1 MPDARL
7 DQEQKQAPPMNI
19 TAQQPWIPDHYYRWV
34 VVLYGVMLQ
43 AISVGSLIYCFAL
56 FTLPWLEE
64 FGSSRRDL
72 MLTIALLQ
80 IGGGLLGPVAGR
92 ALDTYPIKWVILTGL
107 SCMAIGLTLA
117 QQATELWHL
126 WLVYATLMPLTMTLM
141 GTLAA
146 QTLVSRWFTDN
157 RGLALGVSAIGTNVG
172 GIILPILVSA
182 WLLEV
187 GWRDTLN
194 NLVILAVVLIVPLT
208 FIVLGRKP
216 APVAASASSQGDD
229 QRIWTTREILT
240 TTLFWIPFVG
250 LAPLSMAFGT
260 LQFNLGII
268 VRDIGLD
275 TTVTGNLIALTS
287 VSMVAGK
294 LFFGVLGDR
303 IDHRKLYWVANVAT
317 VIALMMVMYAQTLP
331 VLVIATVAT
340 GISGGGILPLMG
352 LMYSSRFGVAS
363 FGRVMGFGML
373 TIMAG
378 AVSPIGAGWV
388 YDLYGSYDVALIAL
402 ALIMLPAGIAMIWL
416 RPPRAATD

>member
-1 MPDARL
+1 
-7 DQEQKQAPPMNI
+7 MNM
-19 TAQQPWIPDHYYRWV
+19 TAQQPWIPDSYYRWIV
-34 VVLYGVMLQ
+34 VAYGVTLQ
-43 AISVGSLIYCFAL
+43 AISVGTLIYCFTL

-80 IGGGLLGPVAGR
+80 IGAGVMGPLAGR
-92 ALDTYPIKWVILTGL
+92 ALDTFPLKWVILTGL
-107 SCMAIGLTLA
+107 ACMVMGLLLA
-117 QQATELWHL
+117 QRATALWHL
-126 WLVYATLMPLTMTLM
+126 WLVYATLMPITMTLT

-157 RGLALGVSAIGTNVG
+157 RGFALGISAIGTNVG

-182 WLLEV
+182 WLLQV

-194 NLVILAVVLIVPLT
+194 NLMFLAVALVLPLT
-208 FIVLGRKP
+208 FLVLSRSPTP
-216 APVAASASSQGDD
+216 ASNLESGGASDQPV
-229 QRIWTTREILT
+229 WTTREILT
-240 TTLFWIPFVG
+240 TSIFWIPFCG

-275 TTVTGNLIALTS
+275 TAVTGNLIALTS
-287 VSMVAGK
+287 VCMVAGK
-294 LFFGVLGDR
+294 LFFGIMGDR
-303 IDHRKLYWVANVAT
+303 VDHRKLYWIANVAT
-317 VIALMMVMYAQTLP
+317 IIALLLVLYAQTLP
-331 VLVIATVAT
+331 VLVVATVAT

-388 YDLYGSYDVALIAL
+388 YDLYGSYSIALVTL

-416 RPPRAATD
+416 RPPEPAANA

>member
-1 MPDARL
+1 
-7 DQEQKQAPPMNI
+7 MNM
-19 TAQQPWIPDHYYRWV
+19 TAQQPWIPDNYYRWIV
-34 VVLYGVMLQ
+34 VAYGVTLQ
-43 AISVGSLIYCFAL
+43 AISVGTLIYCFTL

-80 IGGGLLGPVAGR
+80 IGAGVMGPLAGR
-92 ALDTYPIKWVILTGL
+92 ALDTFPLKWVILTGL
-107 SCMAIGLTLA
+107 ACMVMGLLLA
-117 QQATELWHL
+117 QRATALWHL
-126 WLVYATLMPLTMTLM
+126 WLVYATLMPITMTLT

-157 RGLALGVSAIGTNVG
+157 RGFALGISAIGTNVG
-172 GIILPILVSA
+172 GIVLPILVSA
-182 WLLEV
+182 WLLQV

-194 NLVILAVVLIVPLT
+194 NLMFLAVALVLPLT
-208 FIVLGRKP
+208 FLVLSRSP
-216 APVAASASSQGDD
+216 TPASSLESGGAGD
-229 QRIWTTREILT
+229 QRVWTTREILT
-240 TTLFWIPFVG
+240 TSIFWIPFCG

-275 TTVTGNLIALTS
+275 TAVTGNLIALTS
-287 VSMVAGK
+287 VCMVAGK
-294 LFFGVLGDR
+294 LFFGVMGDR
-303 IDHRKLYWVANVAT
+303 VDHRKLYWIANVAT
-317 VIALMMVMYAQTLP
+317 IIALLLVLYAQTLP
-331 VLVIATVAT
+331 VLVVATVAT

-352 LMYSSRFGVAS
+352 LMYSSRFGLAS
-363 FGRVMGFGML
+363 FGRVMGYGML

-388 YDLYGSYDVALIAL
+388 YDLYGSYSIALITL

-416 RPPRAATD
+416 RPPESATNT

>member
-1 MPDARL
+1 
-7 DQEQKQAPPMNI
+7 MNM
-19 TAQQPWIPDHYYRWV
+19 TAQQPWIPDSYYRWIV
-34 VVLYGVMLQ
+34 VAYGVTLQ
-43 AISVGSLIYCFAL
+43 AISVGTLIYCFTL

-80 IGGGLLGPVAGR
+80 IGAGVMGPLAGR
-92 ALDTYPIKWVILTGL
+92 ALDTFPLKWVILTGL
-107 SCMAIGLTLA
+107 ACMVMGLLLA
-117 QQATELWHL
+117 QRATALWHL
-126 WLVYATLMPLTMTLM
+126 WLVYATLMPITMTLT

-157 RGLALGVSAIGTNVG
+157 RGFALGISAIGTNVG
-172 GIILPILVSA
+172 GIVLPILVSA
-182 WLLEV
+182 WLLQV

-194 NLVILAVVLIVPLT
+194 NLMFLAVALVLPLT
-208 FIVLGRKP
+208 FLVLSRSP
-216 APVAASASSQGDD
+216 TPASSLESGGAGD
-229 QRIWTTREILT
+229 QRVWTTREILT
-240 TTLFWIPFVG
+240 TSIFWIPFCG

-275 TTVTGNLIALTS
+275 TAVTGNLIALTS
-287 VSMVAGK
+287 VCMVAGK
-294 LFFGVLGDR
+294 LFFGIMGDR
-303 IDHRKLYWVANVAT
+303 LDHRKLYWIANVAT
-317 VIALMMVMYAQTLP
+317 IIALLLVLYAQTLP
-331 VLVIATVAT
+331 VLVVATVAT

-388 YDLYGSYDVALIAL
+388 YDLYGSYSIALVTL

-416 RPPRAATD
+416 RPPEPAANA

>member
-1 MPDARL
+1 
-7 DQEQKQAPPMNI
+7 MNM
-19 TAQQPWIPDHYYRWV
+19 TAQQPWIPDSYYRWIV
-34 VVLYGVMLQ
+34 VAYGVTLQ
-43 AISVGSLIYCFAL
+43 AISVGTLIYCFTL

-80 IGGGLLGPVAGR
+80 IGAGVMGPLAGR
-92 ALDTYPIKWVILTGL
+92 ALDTFPLKWVILTGL
-107 SCMAIGLTLA
+107 ACMVMGLLLA
-117 QQATELWHL
+117 QRATALWHL
-126 WLVYATLMPLTMTLM
+126 WLVYATLMPITMTLT

-157 RGLALGVSAIGTNVG
+157 RGFALGISAIGTNVG

-182 WLLEV
+182 WLLQV

-194 NLVILAVVLIVPLT
+194 NLMFLAVALVLPLT
-208 FIVLGRKP
+208 FLVLSRAPTP
-216 APVAASASSQGDD
+216 ASNLESGGASD
-229 QRIWTTREILT
+229 QRVWTTREILT
-240 TTLFWIPFVG
+240 TSIFWIPFCG

-275 TTVTGNLIALTS
+275 TAVTGNLIALTS
-287 VSMVAGK
+287 VCMVAGK
-294 LFFGVLGDR
+294 LFFGIMGDR
-303 IDHRKLYWVANVAT
+303 VDHRKLYWIANVAT
-317 VIALMMVMYAQTLP
+317 IIALILVLYAQTLP
-331 VLVIATVAT
+331 VLVVATIAT

-388 YDLYGSYDVALIAL
+388 YDLYGSYSIALVTL

-416 RPPRAATD
+416 RPPEQTANA

>member
-1 MPDARL
+1 
-7 DQEQKQAPPMNI
+7 MNM
-19 TAQQPWIPDHYYRWV
+19 TAQQPWIPDSYYRWIV
-34 VVLYGVMLQ
+34 VAYGVTLQ
-43 AISVGSLIYCFAL
+43 AISVGTLIYCFTL

-80 IGGGLLGPVAGR
+80 IGAGVMGPLAGR
-92 ALDTYPIKWVILTGL
+92 ALDTFPLKWVILTGL
-107 SCMAIGLTLA
+107 ACMVMGLLLA
-117 QQATELWHL
+117 QRATALWHL
-126 WLVYATLMPLTMTLM
+126 WLVYATLMPITMTLT

-157 RGLALGVSAIGTNVG
+157 RGFALGISAIGTNVG

-182 WLLEV
+182 WLLQV

-194 NLVILAVVLIVPLT
+194 NLMFLAVALVLPLT
-208 FIVLGRKP
+208 FLVLSRSPTP
-216 APVAASASSQGDD
+216 ASNLESGGASD
-229 QRIWTTREILT
+229 QRVWTTREILT
-240 TTLFWIPFVG
+240 TSIFWIPFCG

-275 TTVTGNLIALTS
+275 TAVTGNLIALTS
-287 VSMVAGK
+287 VCMVAGK
-294 LFFGVLGDR
+294 LFFGIMGDR
-303 IDHRKLYWVANVAT
+303 IDHRKLYWIANVAT
-317 VIALMMVMYAQTLP
+317 IIALLLVLYAQTLP
-331 VLVIATVAT
+331 VLVVATVAT

-388 YDLYGSYDVALIAL
+388 YDLYGSYSIALVTL

-416 RPPRAATD
+416 RPPEPAANA

>member
-1 MPDARL
+1 
-7 DQEQKQAPPMNI
+7 MNM
-19 TAQQPWIPDHYYRWV
+19 TAQQPWIPDSYYRWIV
-34 VVLYGVMLQ
+34 VAYGVTLQ
-43 AISVGSLIYCFAL
+43 AISVGTLIYCFTL

-80 IGGGLLGPVAGR
+80 IGAGVMGPLAGR
-92 ALDTYPIKWVILTGL
+92 ALDTFPLKWVILTGL
-107 SCMAIGLTLA
+107 ACMVMGLLLA
-117 QQATELWHL
+117 QRATALWHL
-126 WLVYATLMPLTMTLM
+126 WLVYATLMPITMTLT

-157 RGLALGVSAIGTNVG
+157 RGFALGISAIGTNVG

-182 WLLEV
+182 WLLQV

-194 NLVILAVVLIVPLT
+194 NLMFLAVALVLPLT
-208 FIVLGRKP
+208 FLVLSRSPTP
-216 APVAASASSQGDD
+216 ASNLESGGASN
-229 QRIWTTREILT
+229 QRVWTTREILT
-240 TTLFWIPFVG
+240 TSIFWIPFCG

-275 TTVTGNLIALTS
+275 TAVTGNLIALTS
-287 VSMVAGK
+287 VCMVAGK
-294 LFFGVLGDR
+294 LFFGIMGDR
-303 IDHRKLYWVANVAT
+303 VDHRKLYWIANVAT
-317 VIALMMVMYAQTLP
+317 IIALLLVLYAQTLP
-331 VLVIATVAT
+331 VLVVATVAT

-388 YDLYGSYDVALIAL
+388 YDLYGSYSIALITL

-416 RPPRAATD
+416 RPPEPAANA

>member
-1 MPDARL
+1 
-7 DQEQKQAPPMNI
+7 MNM
-19 TAQQPWIPDHYYRWV
+19 TAQQPWIPDSYYRWIV
-34 VVLYGVMLQ
+34 VAYGVTLQ
-43 AISVGSLIYCFAL
+43 AISVGTLIYCFTL

-80 IGGGLLGPVAGR
+80 IGAGVMGPLAGR
-92 ALDTYPIKWVILTGL
+92 ALDTFPLKWVILTGL
-107 SCMAIGLTLA
+107 ACMVMGLLLA
-117 QQATELWHL
+117 QRATALWHL
-126 WLVYATLMPLTMTLM
+126 WLVYATLMPITMTLT

-157 RGLALGVSAIGTNVG
+157 RGFALGISAIGTNVG

-182 WLLEV
+182 WLLQV

-194 NLVILAVVLIVPLT
+194 NLMFLAVALVLPLT
-208 FIVLGRKP
+208 FLVLSRSPTP
-216 APVAASASSQGDD
+216 ASNLESGGASD
-229 QRIWTTREILT
+229 QRVWTTREILT
-240 TTLFWIPFVG
+240 TSIFWIPFCG

-275 TTVTGNLIALTS
+275 TAVTGNLIALTS
-287 VSMVAGK
+287 VCMVAGK
-294 LFFGVLGDR
+294 LFFGIMGDR
-303 IDHRKLYWVANVAT
+303 VDHRKLYWIANVAT
-317 VIALMMVMYAQTLP
+317 IIALLLVLYAQTLP
-331 VLVIATVAT
+331 VLVVATVAT

-388 YDLYGSYDVALIAL
+388 YDLYGSYSIALVTL
-402 ALIMLPAGIAMIWL
+402 ALIMLPAGIAMTWL
-416 RPPRAATD
+416 RPPEPAANA

>member
-1 MPDARL
+1 M
-7 DQEQKQAPPMNI
+7 
-19 TAQQPWIPDHYYRWV
+19 TAQQPWIPDNYYRWIV
-34 VVLYGVMLQ
+34 VAYGVTLQ
-43 AISVGSLIYCFAL
+43 AISVGTLIYCFTL

-80 IGGGLLGPVAGR
+80 IGAGVMGPLAGR
-92 ALDTYPIKWVILTGL
+92 ALDTFPLKWVILTGL
-107 SCMAIGLTLA
+107 ACMVMGLLLA
-117 QQATELWHL
+117 QRATALWHL
-126 WLVYATLMPLTMTLM
+126 WLVYATLMPITMTLT

-157 RGLALGVSAIGTNVG
+157 RGFALGISAIGTNVG
-172 GIILPILVSA
+172 GIVLPILVSA
-182 WLLEV
+182 WLLQV

-194 NLVILAVVLIVPLT
+194 NLMFLAVALVLPLT
-208 FIVLGRKP
+208 FLVLSRSP
-216 APVAASASSQGDD
+216 TPASSLESGGAGD
-229 QRIWTTREILT
+229 QRVWTTREILT
-240 TTLFWIPFVG
+240 TSIFWIPFCG

-275 TTVTGNLIALTS
+275 TAVTGNLIALTS
-287 VSMVAGK
+287 VCMVAGK
-294 LFFGVLGDR
+294 LFFGVMGDR
-303 IDHRKLYWVANVAT
+303 VDHRKLYWIANVAT
-317 VIALMMVMYAQTLP
+317 IIALLLVLYAQTLP
-331 VLVIATVAT
+331 VLVVATVAT

-363 FGRVMGFGML
+363 FGRVMGYGML

-388 YDLYGSYDVALIAL
+388 YDLYGSYSIALITL

-416 RPPRAATD
+416 RPPESATNT

>member
-1 MPDARL
+1 
-7 DQEQKQAPPMNI
+7 MNM
-19 TAQQPWIPDHYYRWV
+19 TAQQPWIPDSYYRWIV
-34 VVLYGVMLQ
+34 VAYGVTLQ
-43 AISVGSLIYCFAL
+43 AISVGTLIYCFTL

-64 FGSSRRDL
+64 FCSSRRDL

-80 IGGGLLGPVAGR
+80 IGAGVMGPLAGR
-92 ALDTYPIKWVILTGL
+92 ALDTFPLKWVILTGL
-107 SCMAIGLTLA
+107 ACMVMGLLLA
-117 QQATELWHL
+117 QRATALWHL
-126 WLVYATLMPLTMTLM
+126 WLVYATLMPITMTLT

-157 RGLALGVSAIGTNVG
+157 RGFALGISAIGTNVG

-182 WLLEV
+182 WLLQV

-194 NLVILAVVLIVPLT
+194 NLMFLAVALVLPLT
-208 FIVLGRKP
+208 FLVLSRSPTP
-216 APVAASASSQGDD
+216 ASNLESGGASD
-229 QRIWTTREILT
+229 QRVWTTREILT
-240 TTLFWIPFVG
+240 TSIFWIPFCG

-275 TTVTGNLIALTS
+275 TAVTGNLIALTS
-287 VSMVAGK
+287 VCMVAGK
-294 LFFGVLGDR
+294 LFFGIMGDR
-303 IDHRKLYWVANVAT
+303 VDHRKLYWIANVAT
-317 VIALMMVMYAQTLP
+317 IIALLLVLYAQTLP
-331 VLVIATVAT
+331 VLVVATVAT

-388 YDLYGSYDVALIAL
+388 YDLYGSYSIALVTL

-416 RPPRAATD
+416 RPPEPAANA

>member
-1 MPDARL
+1 
-7 DQEQKQAPPMNI
+7 MNM
-19 TAQQPWIPDHYYRWV
+19 TAQQPWIPDSYYRWIV
-34 VVLYGVMLQ
+34 VAYGVTLQ
-43 AISVGSLIYCFAL
+43 AISVGTLIYCFTL

-80 IGGGLLGPVAGR
+80 IGAGVMGPLAGR
-92 ALDTYPIKWVILTGL
+92 ALDTFPLKWVILTGL
-107 SCMAIGLTLA
+107 ACMVMGLLLA
-117 QQATELWHL
+117 QRATALWHL
-126 WLVYATLMPLTMTLM
+126 WLVYATLMPITMTLT

-157 RGLALGVSAIGTNVG
+157 RGFALGISAIGTNVG

-182 WLLEV
+182 WLLQV

-194 NLVILAVVLIVPLT
+194 NLMFLAVALVLPLT
-208 FIVLGRKP
+208 FLVLSRSPTP
-216 APVAASASSQGDD
+216 ASNLESGGASD
-229 QRIWTTREILT
+229 QRVWTTREILT
-240 TTLFWIPFVG
+240 TSIFWIPFCG

-275 TTVTGNLIALTS
+275 TAVTGNLIALTS
-287 VSMVAGK
+287 VCMVAGK
-294 LFFGVLGDR
+294 LFFGIMGDR
-303 IDHRKLYWVANVAT
+303 VDHRKLYWIANVAT
-317 VIALMMVMYAQTLP
+317 IIALLLVLYAQTLP
-331 VLVIATVAT
+331 VLVVATVAT

-388 YDLYGSYDVALIAL
+388 YDLYGSYSIAL
-402 ALIMLPAGIAMIWL
+402 VTLALLMLPAGIAMIWL
-416 RPPRAATD
+416 RPPEPAANA

>member
-1 MPDARL
+1 
-7 DQEQKQAPPMNI
+7 MNM
-19 TAQQPWIPDHYYRWV
+19 TAQQPWIPDSYYRWIV
-34 VVLYGVMLQ
+34 VAYGVTLQ
-43 AISVGSLIYCFAL
+43 AISVGTLIYCFTL

-80 IGGGLLGPVAGR
+80 IGAGVMGPLAGR
-92 ALDTYPIKWVILTGL
+92 ALDTFPLKWVILTGL
-107 SCMAIGLTLA
+107 ACMVMGLLLA
-117 QQATELWHL
+117 QRATALWHL
-126 WLVYATLMPLTMTLM
+126 WLVYATLMPITMTLT

-157 RGLALGVSAIGTNVG
+157 RGFALGISAIGTNVG

-182 WLLEV
+182 WLLQV

-194 NLVILAVVLIVPLT
+194 NLMFLAVALVLPLT
-208 FIVLGRKP
+208 FLVLSRSPTP
-216 APVAASASSQGDD
+216 ASNLETGGASD
-229 QRIWTTREILT
+229 QRVWTTREILT
-240 TTLFWIPFVG
+240 TSIFWIPFCG

-275 TTVTGNLIALTS
+275 TAVTGNLIALTS
-287 VSMVAGK
+287 VCMVAGK
-294 LFFGVLGDR
+294 LFFGIMGDR
-303 IDHRKLYWVANVAT
+303 VDHRKLYWIANVAT
-317 VIALMMVMYAQTLP
+317 IIALLLVLYAQTLP
-331 VLVIATVAT
+331 VLVVATVAT

-388 YDLYGSYDVALIAL
+388 YDLYGSYSIALVTL

-416 RPPRAATD
+416 RPPEPAANA

>member
-1 MPDARL
+1 
-7 DQEQKQAPPMNI
+7 MNM
-19 TAQQPWIPDHYYRWV
+19 TAQQPWIPDNYYRWIV
-34 VVLYGVMLQ
+34 VAYGVTLQ
-43 AISVGSLIYCFAL
+43 AISVGTLIYCFTL

-80 IGGGLLGPVAGR
+80 IGAGVMGPLAGR
-92 ALDTYPIKWVILTGL
+92 ALDTFPLKWVILTGL
-107 SCMAIGLTLA
+107 ACMVMGLMLA
-117 QQATELWHL
+117 QRATALWHL
-126 WLVYATLMPLTMTLM
+126 WLVYATLMPITMTLT

-157 RGLALGVSAIGTNVG
+157 RGFALGISAIGTNVG
-172 GIILPILVSA
+172 GIVLPILVSA
-182 WLLEV
+182 WLLQV

-194 NLVILAVVLIVPLT
+194 NLMFLAVALVLPLT
-208 FIVLGRKP
+208 FLVLSRSP
-216 APVAASASSQGDD
+216 TPASSLESGGAGD
-229 QRIWTTREILT
+229 QRVWTTREILT
-240 TTLFWIPFVG
+240 TSIFWIPFCG

-275 TTVTGNLIALTS
+275 TAVTGNLIALTS
-287 VSMVAGK
+287 VCMVAGK
-294 LFFGVLGDR
+294 LFFGVMGDR
-303 IDHRKLYWVANVAT
+303 VDHRKLYWIANVAT
-317 VIALMMVMYAQTLP
+317 IIALLLVLYAQTLP
-331 VLVIATVAT
+331 VLVVATVAT

-352 LMYSSRFGVAS
+352 LMYSSRFGLAS
-363 FGRVMGFGML
+363 FGRVMGYGML

-388 YDLYGSYDVALIAL
+388 YDLYGSYSIALITL

-416 RPPRAATD
+416 RPPESATNT

>member
-1 MPDARL
+1 
-7 DQEQKQAPPMNI
+7 MNM
-19 TAQQPWIPDHYYRWV
+19 TAQQPWIPDSYYRWIV
-34 VVLYGVMLQ
+34 VAYGVTLQ
-43 AISVGSLIYCFAL
+43 AISVGTLIYCFTL

-80 IGGGLLGPVAGR
+80 IGAGVMGPLAGR
-92 ALDTYPIKWVILTGL
+92 ALDTFPLKWVILTGL
-107 SCMAIGLTLA
+107 ACMVMGLLLA
-117 QQATELWHL
+117 QRATALWHL
-126 WLVYATLMPLTMTLM
+126 WLVYATLMPITMTLT

-157 RGLALGVSAIGTNVG
+157 RGFALGISAIGTNVG

-182 WLLEV
+182 WLLQV

-194 NLVILAVVLIVPLT
+194 NLMFLAVALVLPLT
-208 FIVLGRKP
+208 FLVLSRSPTP
-216 APVAASASSQGDD
+216 ASNLESGGASD
-229 QRIWTTREILT
+229 QRVWTTREILT
-240 TTLFWIPFVG
+240 TSIFWIPFCG

-275 TTVTGNLIALTS
+275 TAVTGNLIALTS
-287 VSMVAGK
+287 VCMVAGK
-294 LFFGVLGDR
+294 LFFGIMGDR
-303 IDHRKLYWVANVAT
+303 VDHRKLYWIANVAT
-317 VIALMMVMYAQTLP
+317 IIALLLVLYAQTLP
-331 VLVIATVAT
+331 VLVVATVAT

-388 YDLYGSYDVALIAL
+388 YDLYGSYSIALVTL

-416 RPPRAATD
+416 RPPEPAANT

>member
-1 MPDARL
+1 
-7 DQEQKQAPPMNI
+7 MNM
-19 TAQQPWIPDHYYRWV
+19 TAQQPWIPDSYYRWIV
-34 VVLYGVMLQ
+34 VAYGVTLQ
-43 AISVGSLIYCFAL
+43 AISVGTLIYCFTL

-80 IGGGLLGPVAGR
+80 IGAGVMGPLAGR
-92 ALDTYPIKWVILTGL
+92 ALDTFPLKWVILTGL
-107 SCMAIGLTLA
+107 ACMVMGLLLA
-117 QQATELWHL
+117 QRATALWHL
-126 WLVYATLMPLTMTLM
+126 WLVYATLMPITMTLT

-157 RGLALGVSAIGTNVG
+157 RGFALGISAIGTNVG

-182 WLLEV
+182 WLLQV

-194 NLVILAVVLIVPLT
+194 NLMFLAVALVLPLT
-208 FIVLGRKP
+208 FLVLSRSPTP
-216 APVAASASSQGDD
+216 ASNLESGGASD
-229 QRIWTTREILT
+229 QRVWTTREILT
-240 TTLFWIPFVG
+240 TSIFWIPFCG

-275 TTVTGNLIALTS
+275 TAVTGNLIALTS
-287 VSMVAGK
+287 ACMVAGK
-294 LFFGVLGDR
+294 LFFGIMGDR
-303 IDHRKLYWVANVAT
+303 VDHRKLYWIANVAT
-317 VIALMMVMYAQTLP
+317 IIALLLVLYAQTLP
-331 VLVIATVAT
+331 VLVVATVAT

-388 YDLYGSYDVALIAL
+388 YDLYGSYSIALVTL

-416 RPPRAATD
+416 RPPEPAANA

>member
-1 MPDARL
+1 
-7 DQEQKQAPPMNI
+7 MNM
-19 TAQQPWIPDHYYRWV
+19 TAQQPWIPDSYYRWIV
-34 VVLYGVMLQ
+34 VAYGVTLQ
-43 AISVGSLIYCFAL
+43 AISVGTLIYCFTL

-80 IGGGLLGPVAGR
+80 IGAGVMGPLAGR
-92 ALDTYPIKWVILTGL
+92 ALDTFPLKWVILTGL
-107 SCMAIGLTLA
+107 ACMVMGLLLA
-117 QQATELWHL
+117 QRATALWHL
-126 WLVYATLMPLTMTLM
+126 WLVYATLMPITMTLT

-157 RGLALGVSAIGTNVG
+157 RGFALGISAIGTNVG

-182 WLLEV
+182 WLLQV

-194 NLVILAVVLIVPLT
+194 NLMFLAVALVLPLT
-208 FIVLGRKP
+208 FLVLSRAPTP
-216 APVAASASSQGDD
+216 ASNLESGGASD
-229 QRIWTTREILT
+229 QRVWTTREILT
-240 TTLFWIPFVG
+240 TSIFWIPFCG

-275 TTVTGNLIALTS
+275 TAVTGNLIALTS
-287 VSMVAGK
+287 VCMVAGK
-294 LFFGVLGDR
+294 LFFGIMGDR
-303 IDHRKLYWVANVAT
+303 LDHRKLYWITNVAT
-317 VIALMMVMYAQTLP
+317 IIALLLVLYAQTLP
-331 VLVIATVAT
+331 VLVFATVAT

-388 YDLYGSYDVALIAL
+388 YDLYGSYSIALVTL

-416 RPPRAATD
+416 RPPEPAANA

>member
-1 MPDARL
+1 
-7 DQEQKQAPPMNI
+7 MNM
-19 TAQQPWIPDHYYRWV
+19 TAQQPWIPDSYYRWIV
-34 VVLYGVMLQ
+34 VAYGVTLQ
-43 AISVGSLIYCFAL
+43 AISVGTLIYCFTL

-80 IGGGLLGPVAGR
+80 IGAGVMGPLAGR
-92 ALDTYPIKWVILTGL
+92 ALDTFPLKWVILTGL
-107 SCMAIGLTLA
+107 ACMVMGLLLA
-117 QQATELWHL
+117 QRATALWHL
-126 WLVYATLMPLTMTLM
+126 WLVYATLMPITMTLT

-157 RGLALGVSAIGTNVG
+157 RGFALGISAIGTNVG

-182 WLLEV
+182 WLLQV

-194 NLVILAVVLIVPLT
+194 NLMFLAVALVLPLT
-208 FIVLGRKP
+208 FLVLSRSPTP
-216 APVAASASSQGDD
+216 ASNLESGGASD
-229 QRIWTTREILT
+229 QRVWTTREILT
-240 TTLFWIPFVG
+240 TSIFWIPFCG

-275 TTVTGNLIALTS
+275 TAVTGNLIALTS
-287 VSMVAGK
+287 VCMVAGK
-294 LFFGVLGDR
+294 LFFGIMGDR
-303 IDHRKLYWVANVAT
+303 VDHRKLYWIANVAT
-317 VIALMMVMYAQTLP
+317 IIALLLVLYAQTLP
-331 VLVIATVAT
+331 VLVVATIAT

-388 YDLYGSYDVALIAL
+388 YDLYGSYSIALVTL

-416 RPPRAATD
+416 RPPEPAANA

>member
-1 MPDARL
+1 M
-7 DQEQKQAPPMNI
+7 
-19 TAQQPWIPDHYYRWV
+19 TAQQPWIPDNYYRWIV
-34 VVLYGVMLQ
+34 VAYGVTLQ
-43 AISVGSLIYCFAL
+43 AISVGTLIYCFTL

-80 IGGGLLGPVAGR
+80 IGAGVMGPLAGR
-92 ALDTYPIKWVILTGL
+92 ALDTFPLKWVILTGL
-107 SCMAIGLTLA
+107 ACMVMGLMLA
-117 QQATELWHL
+117 QRATALWHL
-126 WLVYATLMPLTMTLM
+126 WLVYATLMPITMTLT

-157 RGLALGVSAIGTNVG
+157 RGFALGISAIGTNVG
-172 GIILPILVSA
+172 GIVLPILVSA
-182 WLLEV
+182 WLLQV

-194 NLVILAVVLIVPLT
+194 NLMFLAVALVLPLT
-208 FIVLGRKP
+208 FLVLSRSP
-216 APVAASASSQGDD
+216 TPASSLESGGAGD
-229 QRIWTTREILT
+229 QRVWTTREILT
-240 TTLFWIPFVG
+240 TSIFWIPFCG

-275 TTVTGNLIALTS
+275 TAVTGNLIALTS
-287 VSMVAGK
+287 VCMVAGK
-294 LFFGVLGDR
+294 LFFGVMGDR
-303 IDHRKLYWVANVAT
+303 VDHRKLYWIANVAT
-317 VIALMMVMYAQTLP
+317 IIALLLVLYAQTLP
-331 VLVIATVAT
+331 VLVVATVAT

-388 YDLYGSYDVALIAL
+388 YDLYGSYSIALITL

-416 RPPRAATD
+416 RPPESATNT

>member
-1 MPDARL
+1 
-7 DQEQKQAPPMNI
+7 MNM
-19 TAQQPWIPDHYYRWV
+19 TAQQPWIPDSYYRWIV
-34 VVLYGVMLQ
+34 VAYGVTLQ
-43 AISVGSLIYCFAL
+43 AISVGTLIYCFTL

-80 IGGGLLGPVAGR
+80 IGAGVMGPLAGR
-92 ALDTYPIKWVILTGL
+92 ALDTFPLKWVILTGL
-107 SCMAIGLTLA
+107 ACMVMGLLLA
-117 QQATELWHL
+117 QRATALWHL
-126 WLVYATLMPLTMTLM
+126 WLVYATLMPITMTLT

-157 RGLALGVSAIGTNVG
+157 RGFALGISAIGTNVG

-182 WLLEV
+182 WLLQV

-194 NLVILAVVLIVPLT
+194 NLMFLAVALVLPLT
-208 FIVLGRKP
+208 FLVLSRAPTP
-216 APVAASASSQGDD
+216 ASNLESGGASD
-229 QRIWTTREILT
+229 QRVWTTREILT
-240 TTLFWIPFVG
+240 TSIFWIPFCG

-275 TTVTGNLIALTS
+275 TAVTGNLIALTS
-287 VSMVAGK
+287 VCMVAGK
-294 LFFGVLGDR
+294 LFFGIMGDR
-303 IDHRKLYWVANVAT
+303 VDHRKLYWIANVAT
-317 VIALMMVMYAQTLP
+317 IIALILVLYAQTLP
-331 VLVIATVAT
+331 VLVVATIAT

-388 YDLYGSYDVALIAL
+388 YDLYGSYSIALVTL

-416 RPPRAATD
+416 RPPEPAANA

>member
-1 MPDARL
+1 M
-7 DQEQKQAPPMNI
+7 
-19 TAQQPWIPDHYYRWV
+19 TAQQPWIPDNYYRWIV
-34 VVLYGVMLQ
+34 VAYGVTLQ
-43 AISVGSLIYCFAL
+43 AISVGTLIYCFTL

-80 IGGGLLGPVAGR
+80 IGAGVMGPLAGR
-92 ALDTYPIKWVILTGL
+92 ALDTFPLKWVILTGL
-107 SCMAIGLTLA
+107 ACMVMGLMLA
-117 QQATELWHL
+117 QRATALWHL
-126 WLVYATLMPLTMTLM
+126 WLVYATLMPITMTLT

-157 RGLALGVSAIGTNVG
+157 RGFALGISAIGTNVG
-172 GIILPILVSA
+172 GIVLPILVSA
-182 WLLEV
+182 WLLQV

-194 NLVILAVVLIVPLT
+194 NLMFLAVALVLPLT
-208 FIVLGRKP
+208 FLVLSRSP
-216 APVAASASSQGDD
+216 TPASSLESGGAGD
-229 QRIWTTREILT
+229 QRVWTTREILT
-240 TTLFWIPFVG
+240 TSIFWIPFCG

-275 TTVTGNLIALTS
+275 TAVTGNLIALTS
-287 VSMVAGK
+287 VCMVAGK
-294 LFFGVLGDR
+294 LFFGVMGDR
-303 IDHRKLYWVANVAT
+303 VDHRKLYWIANVAT
-317 VIALMMVMYAQTLP
+317 IIALLLVLYAQTLP
-331 VLVIATVAT
+331 VLVVATVAT

-388 YDLYGSYDVALIAL
+388 YDLYGSYSIALITL

-416 RPPRAATD
+416 RPPESASNT

>member
-1 MPDARL
+1 
-7 DQEQKQAPPMNI
+7 MNM
-19 TAQQPWIPDHYYRWV
+19 TAQQPWIPDSYYRWIV
-34 VVLYGVMLQ
+34 VAYGVTLQ
-43 AISVGSLIYCFAL
+43 AISVGTLIYCFTL

-80 IGGGLLGPVAGR
+80 IGAGVMGPLAGR
-92 ALDTYPIKWVILTGL
+92 ALDTFPLKWVILTGL
-107 SCMAIGLTLA
+107 ACMVMGLLLA
-117 QQATELWHL
+117 QRATALWHL
-126 WLVYATLMPLTMTLM
+126 WLVYATLMPITMTLT

-157 RGLALGVSAIGTNVG
+157 RGFALGISAIGTNVG

-182 WLLEV
+182 WLLQV

-194 NLVILAVVLIVPLT
+194 NLMFLAVALVLPLT
-208 FIVLGRKP
+208 FLVLSRAPTP
-216 APVAASASSQGDD
+216 ASNLESGGASD
-229 QRIWTTREILT
+229 QRVWTTREILT
-240 TTLFWIPFVG
+240 TSIFWIPFCG

-275 TTVTGNLIALTS
+275 TAVTGNLIALTS
-287 VSMVAGK
+287 VCMVAGK
-294 LFFGVLGDR
+294 LFFGIMGDR
-303 IDHRKLYWVANVAT
+303 VDHRKLYWIANVAT
-317 VIALMMVMYAQTLP
+317 IIALLLVLYAQTLP
-331 VLVIATVAT
+331 VLVVATVAT

-388 YDLYGSYDVALIAL
+388 YDLYGSYSIALVTL

-416 RPPRAATD
+416 RPPEPAANA

>member
-1 MPDARL
+1 
-7 DQEQKQAPPMNI
+7 MNM
-19 TAQQPWIPDHYYRWV
+19 TAQQPWIPDSYYRWIV
-34 VVLYGVMLQ
+34 VAYGVTLQ
-43 AISVGSLIYCFAL
+43 AISVGTLIYCFTL

-80 IGGGLLGPVAGR
+80 IGAGVMGPLAGR
-92 ALDTYPIKWVILTGL
+92 ALDTFPLKWVILTGL
-107 SCMAIGLTLA
+107 ACMVMGLLLA
-117 QQATELWHL
+117 QRATALWHL
-126 WLVYATLMPLTMTLM
+126 WLVYATLMPITMTLT

-157 RGLALGVSAIGTNVG
+157 RGFALGISAIGTNVG

-182 WLLEV
+182 WLLQV

-194 NLVILAVVLIVPLT
+194 NLMFLAVALVLPLT
-208 FIVLGRKP
+208 FLVLSRSPTP
-216 APVAASASSQGDD
+216 ASNLESGGASD
-229 QRIWTTREILT
+229 QRVWTTREILAT
-240 TTLFWIPFVG
+240 SIFWIPFCG

-275 TTVTGNLIALTS
+275 TAVTGNLIALTS
-287 VSMVAGK
+287 VCMVAGK
-294 LFFGVLGDR
+294 LFFGIMGDR
-303 IDHRKLYWVANVAT
+303 VDHRKLYWIANVAT
-317 VIALMMVMYAQTLP
+317 IIALLLVLYAQTLP
-331 VLVIATVAT
+331 VLVVATVAT

-388 YDLYGSYDVALIAL
+388 YDLYGSYSIALVTL

-416 RPPRAATD
+416 RPPEPAANA

>member
-1 MPDARL
+1 
-7 DQEQKQAPPMNI
+7 MNM
-19 TAQQPWIPDHYYRWV
+19 TAQQPWIPDSYYRWIV
-34 VVLYGVMLQ
+34 VAYGVTLQ
-43 AISVGSLIYCFAL
+43 AISVGTLIYCFTL

-80 IGGGLLGPVAGR
+80 IGAGVMGPLAGR
-92 ALDTYPIKWVILTGL
+92 ALDTFPLKWVILTGL
-107 SCMAIGLTLA
+107 ACMVMGLLLA
-117 QQATELWHL
+117 QRATALWHL
-126 WLVYATLMPLTMTLM
+126 WLVYATLMPITMTLT

-157 RGLALGVSAIGTNVG
+157 RGFALGISAIGTNVG

-182 WLLEV
+182 WLLQV

-194 NLVILAVVLIVPLT
+194 NLMFLAVALVLPLT
-208 FIVLGRKP
+208 FLVLSRSPTP
-216 APVAASASSQGDD
+216 ASNLESGGASD
-229 QRIWTTREILT
+229 QRVWTTREILT
-240 TTLFWIPFVG
+240 TSIFWIPFCG

-275 TTVTGNLIALTS
+275 TAVTGNLIALTS
-287 VSMVAGK
+287 VCMVAGK
-294 LFFGVLGDR
+294 LFFGIMGDR
-303 IDHRKLYWVANVAT
+303 VDHRKLYWIANVAT
-317 VIALMMVMYAQTLP
+317 IIALLLVLYAQTLP
-331 VLVIATVAT
+331 LLVVATVAT

-352 LMYSSRFGVAS
+352 LIYSSRFGVAS

-388 YDLYGSYDVALIAL
+388 YDLYGSYSIALVTL

-416 RPPRAATD
+416 RPPEPAANA